1 MTLPPLL
8 EDWKCDLKVVLTLHL
23 FFLFSIQI
31 QFEIPDFHLDTS
43 HEVKLRLALGVSYHH
58 IGKNNEAREVLEKA
72 LEVCNKDDAKETK
85 EGAEVARE
93 LGWIY
98 Q

>member
-1 MTLPPLL
+1 M
-8 EDWKCDLKVVLTLHL
+8 L
-23 FFLFSIQI
+23 FFFQLQS
-31 QFEIPDFHLDTS
+31 ELPDFHLDTS
-43 HEVKLRLALGVSYHH
+43 HEVKVCLALGVSYHH

-72 LEVCNKDDAKETK
+72 LKVCNKDEAKETNLK

>member
-1 MTLPPLL
+1 MTL
-8 EDWKCDLKVVLTLHL
+8 L
-23 FFLFSIQI
+23 FFFFSFQL
-31 QFEIPDFHLDTS
+31 QSELPDFHLDTS

-72 LEVCNKDDAKETK
+72 LKVCNKDEAKETK